1 MQTSQL
7 FGFNIFNSSKKALLA
22 EFDDLLVARRL
33 PKTQV
38 VFTPN
43 PEQIVMAKH
52 NQSFAENLQ
61 KADWLLPDGIGL
73 IWAAA
78 LLKFFGKAPHK
89 IRERIAGVEVVEYLL
104 QKNLKTLI
112 IGGRDYVGSFE
123 GVLTRTNRASLGGE
137 AFEDLKSLKKIRN
150 NLYWTEGY
158 QEKTDILPV
167 EEEALDKIITELKP
181 DLVFVA
187 LGAPDQE
194 RWILE
199 HYDLL
204 QKNQV
209 KIAMAVGGS
218 FDFLF
223 FKVARAPQS
232 WQKIGLEWLWRL
244 MKQPWRGKRQL
255 KLIEFIYLLIREII

>member
-1 MQTSQL
+1 MQTSRI
-7 FGFNIFNSSKKALLA
+7 FGFDIFSSPKKELLA
-22 EFDDLLVARRL
+22 HFDDLLIAGKL
-33 PKTQV
+33 LKTQI

-52 NQSFAENLQ
+52 DQFFAENLQ
-61 KADWLLPDGIGL
+61 KANWLLPDGIGL
-73 IWAAA
+73 VYASV
-78 LLKFFGKAPHK
+78 LLKFFGKTPNK
-89 IRERIAGVEVVEYLL
+89 IKERIAGVEIVEHLL

-123 GVLTRTNRASLGGE
+123 GETAENIE
-137 AFEDLKSLKKIRN
+137 SLKKIKD

-158 QEKTDILPV
+158 QEKADVLPI
-167 EEEALDKIITELKP
+167 EEEALSQIIAKLKP

-194 RWILE
+194 KWIIE
-199 HYDLL
+199 HSNLL
-204 QKNQV
+204 QANQV

-223 FKVARAPQS
+223 AKVARAPKV

-244 MKQPWRGKRQL
+244 IKQPWRGKRQL
-255 KLIEFIYLLIREII
+255 KLIEFIYLLIKEIF